1 MPFFTRDGVKFHYRS
16 KGTGDHPFFFQH
28 GLGGDVEQ
36 PFGLFQPPPDVR
48 LLAFDCRGHGS
59 TAPLGNP
66 EKIGLRPFAEDL
78 LAFMDHLQ
86 ITRGFIGG
94 ISMGAAVALNF
105 ALQFPARVQ
114 GLVLSRPAWL
124 DHPNPWNVSMF
135 DLIAGLILQHGPEH
149 GLQVFLKSQEYLE
162 VLRQFP
168 ETAQS
173 LARQFDSPRVEE
185 TVLCLGR
192 IPRDT
197 PCRDRREWAK
207 IKVPT
212 LVLANKWDPI
222 HPFAYGEVLARA
234 IPGAEFREI
243 APKSVSVAQHGRD
256 VQQFIE
262 EFLRRQ
268 IGWLPAAKE

>member
-1 MPFFTRDGVKFHYRS
+1 MPFFTHDGVKFHYRS
-16 KGTGDHPFFFQH
+16 KGTGDLPFFFQH

-48 LLAFDCRGHGS
+48 LLAFDYRGHGS

-66 EKIGLRPFAEDL
+66 DRIGLSHFAEDL
-78 LAFMDHLQ
+78 LAFMDHLE
-86 ITRGFIGG
+86 IRRAFIGG

-105 ALQFPARVQ
+105 ALRFPARVQ

-124 DHPNPWNVSMF
+124 DRPNPWNVSMF
-135 DLIAGLILQHGPEH
+135 DLIAGLIRRHGPER
-149 GLQVFLKSQEYLE
+149 GLQVFRQSQEYRE
-162 VLRQFP
+162 VLRQYP

-173 LARQFDSPRVEE
+173 LARQFDNPRVEE

-197 PCRDRREWAK
+197 PCQDRHEWAK

-212 LVLANKWDPI
+212 LVLANKLDPI
-222 HPFAYGEVLARA
+222 HPFEYGQVLARA

-243 APKSVSVAQHGRD
+243 ASKSVSVEQHARD
-256 VQQFIE
+256 VQAFIE
-262 EFLRRQ
+262 DFLRRQ
-268 IGWLPAAKE
+268 IVWPPAGQR

>member
-1 MPFFTRDGVKFHYRS
+1 MPFFILDGVRFHYRS

-36 PFGLFQPPPDVR
+36 PFGLFQPPPGVR

-66 EKIGLRPFAEDL
+66 DRIGLRHFAEDL
-78 LAFMDHLQ
+78 LAFMNHVKM
-86 ITRGFIGG
+86 RRAFIGG
-94 ISMGAAVALNF
+94 LSMGAAVALNF
-105 ALQFPARVQ
+105 ALRFPERVQ

-124 DHPNPWNVSMF
+124 DHPNPWNVRIF
-135 DLIAGLILQHGPEH
+135 DLIAGLIRQHGPTR
-149 GLQVFLKSQEYLE
+149 GLQVFLQSQEYSE

-173 LARQFDSPRVEE
+173 LVRQFRNPRIEE

-192 IPRDT
+192 IPRDK
-197 PCRDRREWAK
+197 PCRDRLEWAR

-212 LVLANKWDPI
+212 LVLANKLDPI
-222 HPFAYGEVLARA
+222 HPFEYGEVLARA

-243 APKSVSVAQHGRD
+243 ASKSVSVEQHGRD
-256 VQQFIE
+256 VQEFIG
-262 EFLRRQ
+262 EFFRRQ
-268 IGWLPAAKE
+268 IGWLPTGQP